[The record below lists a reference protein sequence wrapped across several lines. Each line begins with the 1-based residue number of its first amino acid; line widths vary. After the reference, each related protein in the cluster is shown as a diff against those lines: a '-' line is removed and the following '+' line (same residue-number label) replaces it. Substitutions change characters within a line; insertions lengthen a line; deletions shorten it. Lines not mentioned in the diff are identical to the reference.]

1 VNHNVKFPLG
11 RLVTTPAAHRA
22 LEEAGQPPLVFLVRH
37 VAGDWGEVGR
47 GDWRANDQALRYG
60 ERSLSAYTTALG
72 VKFWVR
78 TEADRSRTTLLLPGE
93 RKP

>member
-1 VNHNVKFPLG
+1 MNTMKFPMG
-11 RLVTTPAAHRA
+11 QLVTTPGARRA

-47 GDWRANDQALRYG
+47 ADWKANDEARQYG
-60 ERSLSAYTTALG
+60 ERLQSAYTTAKG

-78 TEADRSRTTLLLPGE
+78 TEVDRSRTTLLLPGE